1 MGRIE
6 MAYDRKER
14 QLNVSHIWYEPGV
27 KVTKKMENGI
37 KAALKRFEAFN
48 GS

>member
-14 QLNVSHIWYEPGV
+14 KLNVSHIWYEPGV
-27 KVTKKMENGI
+27 RVTKRMENGI
-37 KAALKRFEAFN
+37 KSALKRFEMFN
-48 GS
+48 ES